1 MAAPTMTE
9 PMEPGPDQRGSIVVD
24 GVAVAW
30 ERWPR
35 PGAPSVVLVHGTSAH
50 TAWWHHTVR
59 WLADAYDVVAVDLSG
74 HGESGH
80 RSDYDLGTWS
90 REVLGIVDEVCGG
103 TAVLVGHSIGGL
115 VTSGAAAARP
125 GAVPAMVLVDCIVS
139 EPEVARARPSV
150 RHGGPVFATVEEA
163 LGRYRLMPP
172 QPVPDVRVLTYVAER
187 SVRPVNGGWAWKADP
202 VIFGALDR
210 GRLTASLADVRCPT
224 AVVRGE
230 LSRLVP
236 PDAAEVLA
244 GLLGRPVL
252 QYDVP
257 NAYHHV
263 MIDQSAPFGRLLRR
277 AIDQLLGPVPA
288 DRQKE

>member
-1 MAAPTMTE
+1 MTE
-9 PMEPGPDQRGSIVVD
+9 PAGLGPEQRGA
-24 GVAVAW
+24 VAVGGAAIAW

-59 WLADAYDVVAVDLSG
+59 WLADGYDVVAVDLSG
-74 HGESGH
+74 HGNSGR
-80 RSDYDLGTWS
+80 RSAYDLGTWS
-90 REVLGIVDEVCGG
+90 REVLGVVDEVCGG
-103 TAVLVGHSIGGL
+103 AAVLVGHSIGGL

-125 GAVPAMVLVDCIVS
+125 DAVRAMVLVDCVVA
-139 EPEVARARPSV
+139 EPRESPPRPSAG
-150 RHGGPVFATVEEA
+150 RGAPVFATVEEA

-187 SVRPVNGGWAWKADP
+187 SVRPVTGGWTWKADP
-202 VIFGALDR
+202 AIFGALDT
-210 GRLTASLADVRCPT
+210 GRLTAPLADVRCPT

-236 PDAAEVLA
+236 PDAAAVLA
-244 GLLGRPVL
+244 GLLGRPVH

-263 MIDQSAPFGRLLRR
+263 MIDQGAPFGRLLRR
-277 AIDQLLGPVPA
+277 AIDRLLAPVPA
-288 DRQKE
+288 DPRKE